1 MTYRNGRNREYQA
14 REERGRYQPGGRAPV
29 GDDDWI
35 ERDGYYGDAQRPSR
49 AVREPGLD
57 VGRSG
62 GRHRD
67 DNRSFLDG
75 RDSRGAHSYSLDGP
89 EEVREYRSAS
99 GWYGSSAA
107 IEAGPD
113 ERQPRRYRA
122 SARAPRGGRPRPQDA
137 SNSSLQST
145 PRLAGFAWAAIG
157 AGVLLDGL
165 AVMLAWHG
173 SAFGIPLFWLAIIA
187 PFLILAAILIRCSPS
202 PATRQLTVVLLGL
215 YPAVVYRMSSPLV
228 LGGFDEHLH
237 ERTLSD
243 LLNGS
248 GLFALNPLLAMSP
261 RYPGLELFTGIL
273 IRLTGLPAMAGMSLA
288 VFICRVLLVMFL
300 YQGALAV
307 TRSYRR
313 ASLMVIFYAASPQ
326 FYFFNS
332 QFAYQ
337 TMGLTLGIGGL
348 VLLHRSLEDDYPG
361 AKRPLIVL
369 ATLALMATA
378 VAHHATSWITLAFL
392 VGWTA
397 TAERSKR
404 RTLALVTAITAIAVI
419 NWTNLSIIDVT
430 SYISPIFTSILHVL
444 HAVGRTSLFSDS
456 GGGTSDPLWERGVIV
471 LYALLAASAAVVC
484 GWKVLRR
491 SIRNKR
497 YTLALIGLVSMA
509 YPATLAA
516 HFAAFTASYGDRTST
531 FMALPAALCCAL
543 VVRNPIGSPRRV
555 SRGRSRAGVAL
566 VAAAAL
572 AYLGG
577 VAFGSGP
584 NWSLLPGKYLVD
596 AQSRSQDSE
605 TVAAVRWA
613 GTHLPAGSRIIAD
626 RTAANLL
633 AGEARMWVIKNRW
646 NGQNPAKIYF
656 STTWQS
662 SFDTIIEGLDVQYL
676 YVDSRLSASLP
687 HSGYYFFPY
696 ESTKPT
702 QISAAAL
709 TKFKDVPG
717 LAVVY
722 RHGPISIYDTT
733 DFAVAKTK
741 DGYVGSRPKGLSPP
755 LQVVAGGIAVLL
767 PVLVL
772 RRRWSQ
778 IVGAIGDVGIAA
790 SGLTVVVLMIAVG
803 AMLFGLRWIPGPYVT
818 LGAAAMSPALI
829 VALRRAVG
837 KPVLPRLRVPRVHPL
852 VLVGLLALV
861 AGVALDIHSAWSV
874 DVTAVHGILQS
885 VSGGS

>member
-1 MTYRNGRNREYQA
+1 LLA
-14 REERGRYQPGGRAPV
+14 
-29 GDDDWI
+29 
-35 ERDGYYGDAQRPSR
+35 
-49 AVREPGLD
+49 
-57 VGRSG
+57 
-62 GRHRD
+62 
-67 DNRSFLDG
+67 
-75 RDSRGAHSYSLDGP
+75 
-89 EEVREYRSAS
+89 
-99 GWYGSSAA
+99 
-107 IEAGPD
+107 
-113 ERQPRRYRA
+113 
-122 SARAPRGGRPRPQDA
+122 
-137 SNSSLQST
+137 T

-173 SAFGIPLFWLAIIA
+173 SAFGIPLFWLAIIG
-187 PFLILAAILIRCSPS
+187 PFLILATILIRCSPS

-237 ERTLSD
+237 ERTLTD

-261 RYPGLELFTGIL
+261 RYPGLELFTGVL
-273 IRLTGLPAMAGMSLA
+273 IRLTGLPAMAGISLA
-288 VFICRVLLVMFL
+288 VFICRVLLVLFL

-337 TMGLTLGIGGL
+337 TIGLTLGIGGL

-361 AKRPLIVL
+361 ARRPLIVL
-369 ATLALMATA
+369 ATLSLVASA

-419 NWTNLSIIDVT
+419 NWTNLSVTDVT
-430 SYISPIFTSILHVL
+430 SYISPIFTSIIHELL
-444 HAVGRTSLFSDS
+444 HAFGRTSLFSDS
-456 GGGTSDPLWERGVIV
+456 GGGSSDPLWERAVIV
-471 LYALLAASAAVVC
+471 LYALLAASAALVC

-491 SIRNKR
+491 SIRNR
-497 YTLALIGLVSMA
+497 NYTLALVGIVSMA

-516 HFAAFTASYGDRTST
+516 HFQGMTASYGDRTST

-543 VVRNPIGSPRRV
+543 VVRNPIGSLGRV
-555 SRGRSRAGVAL
+555 TRQRSSSYWVAL
-566 VAAAAL
+566 LGAAAL

-646 NGQNPAKIYF
+646 NGENPSKIYF
-656 STTWQS
+656 SKTWES

-676 YVDSRLSASLP
+676 YVDDRLSESLP

-696 ESTKPT
+696 ETAKPT
-702 QISAAAL
+702 QITAAAL
-709 TKFKDVPG
+709 TKFKNVPG
-717 LAVVY
+717 LAMVY
-722 RHGPISIYDTT
+722 QHGPIAIYDTT
-733 DFAVAKTK
+733 DFDVAKTK

-778 IVGAIGDVGIAA
+778 IVGAISDVGIAA

-803 AMLFGLRWIPGPYVT
+803 ALLFGFRWIPGPYFT

-861 AGVALDIHSAWSV
+861 AGVTLDIHSAWSV

-885 VSGGS
+885 VNGGR